1 MMTVISTR
9 IAQRFDKLDNW
20 TAKNPTLISGELAIV
35 SAQNQTRFKVGDGVH
50 KFNDLPFVDQTQLST
65 LSAYASVV
73 SAGSLAVGYKNE
85 AAPQSLAVGS
95 NVSAKAQHSIA
106 LGNKAAT
113 SSLDSFVFN
122 GDNSYLAQPYYDHGE
137 GTFNVNVPLSGI
149 WIQEESLDKVLAVP
163 GMFKTLQLIKPWSE
177 NRLHVRLV
185 AAENDQYQSPFLTID
200 SEVSGALFKSF
211 ASSEG
216 QSAWL
221 SCPPAGFTLE
231 SNDSP
236 VYFDFGSALAA
247 AGKVPTITSQ
257 YFVRYEWY
265 WKDEQNVEHASDTF
279 AAVIPSNTEAGAN
292 ANDVVNKKQFAEL
305 KALLFPDYNAAPYDD
320 AWILALDTYSQMSAD
335 FYRSSQKIILS
346 AYTPT
351 APYKFQMQLSNG
363 QDISSVSSTMSVL
376 LESLG
381 GSIAYSQDLTEQFR
395 EKLAEAMPKQSGEL
409 SIDGTIENGR
419 IDLYVDNHLVIV
431 SSKEDAKYIESED
444 GTQRIYGNGDVNILS
459 SAPGTYGAWTDEEGN
474 VDNTWR
480 VVEISA
486 GVFCYV
492 HGDDQSYRSIDTWTS
507 REEAENAKTFSTNY
521 GNVWTKPYIPGAE
534 NWVKEGELALKSDI
548 PNGLA
553 TQEYVDQKIS
563 NLSDEYQ
570 PKGNYLTSHQSLG
583 NYYTKT
589 QVNSIS
595 SYLNEQIN
603 SHESTPLTGKTYDLS
618 QNGMFT
624 KLVVDIGR
632 ALGATI
638 TNSPVDGLVAASIVD
653 GDEMRFGN

>member
-9 IAQRFDKLDNW
+9 IAQRFDKLDKW

-65 LSAYASVV
+65 LSAYASDV

-185 AAENDQYQSPFLTID
+185 AAENDQYQSPFLTVD

-292 ANDVVNKKQFAEL
+292 ANDVVNKKQFAEM
-305 KALLFPDYNAAPYDD
+305 KSLLFPDYNAAPYDD

-335 FYRSSQKIILS
+335 FYSSSQKIILS

-381 GSIAYSQDLTEQFR
+381 GSFAYDQDLTQQFR

-444 GTQRIYGNGDVNILS
+444 GTQRIYGNGDVSTLS
-459 SAPGTYGAWTDEEGN
+459 SAPGTYGPWTDEEGN
-474 VDNTWR
+474 VDDTWR
-480 VVEISA
+480 VTEISV
-486 GVFCYV
+486 GVFCYIQ
-492 HGDDQSYRSIDTWTS
+492 GDNASYRSAETWAS
-507 REEAENAKTFSTNY
+507 REEAEKATTFRTQGY
-521 GNVWTKPYIPGAE
+521 GNGWTKPYIPGQE
-534 NWVKEGELALKSDI
+534 SWVKEGELALKTDVS
-548 PNGLA
+548 A
-553 TQEYVDQKIS
+553 VTE
-563 NLSDEYQ
+563 
-570 PKGNYLTSHQSLG
+570 SLR
-583 NYYTKT
+583 YKLITKT
-589 QVNSIS
+589 LQEGTYNNQSVLTCQIDDRTTTTIVVS
-595 SYLNEQIN
+595 SSEKNVVLYMPPKPADGGARDFIIRVEVTASTAPGFYFVGASETIN
-603 SHESTPLTGKTYDLS
+603 YDS
-618 QNGMFT
+618 
-624 KLVVDIGR
+624 
-632 ALGATI
+632 
-638 TNSPVDGLVAASIVD
+638 
-653 GDEMRFGN
+653 GDEDWNVLEPGLNLISFTETK